1 MRRAMVCPEKMKSPQ
16 QICFPFMESPPPD
29 TMVATLLTS
38 SKQTEAA
45 PEDGNEETKE
55 ATKEADGV
63 VELGGALV
71 VFVRHG

>member
-1 MRRAMVCPEKMKSPQ
+1 
-16 QICFPFMESPPPD
+16 MESPPPD